1 MARNNSP
8 SDPRS
13 DHTSHPAPGSGS
25 RRGAVPDVARPR
37 GAEWRTLQEEG
48 IAIESQVLVVGGE
61 GDLAALLI
69 LTSQRLA
76 LVAGG
81 EIVIEIPRA
90 WLRPQPRLV
99 ANNGIRLFVTPE
111 NAQAGVE
118 DTERLLL
125 RARDGRGAAME
136 VISAITGRP
145 YTDARTPGSAPSLPS
160 IPAEIPNWRTAIG
173 ASPTVALPP
182 LPDFSQM
189 PSKSASRGEGRSW
202 PPVEK
207 NAIPAA
213 PRRPARETP
222 PSAGTGDHAG
232 APVVSASGEGSDRGG
247 SSTSISSWTAQHLD
261 MSKRAPVPAPVPNSV
276 SRAARRQGTLADG
289 VTIADDAAP
298 DVLVAQAARPGLA
311 QRGLVWG
318 LRLAIILVILG
329 TGVYLGRDYLREQAR
344 EMNMPI
350 PARIEQRLGI
360 AAPDDQ
366 KTAQADTA
374 NQIAAGEGGNDAVA
388 TQPPSNGDNI
398 RDDRGGTTGPLPTT
412 TVVAEPTSI
421 PTEHV
426 APTDVP
432 VIAESQPTEEPVVV
446 PTDEPVV
453 VPTDE
458 PVVEPTDEPVVVPT
472 DEPAV
477 EPTAV
482 PTDEPTAVP
491 TQEPTLAPTAVPTQ
505 EPTSEPT
512 AEPTNAPTEAPTAQ
526 PTQEPTVAPTPTN
539 AVTPAPTSEPTI
551 APTVTEAVNVTPTLE
566 PQAPSV
572 DPSVTPEQQI
582 ADASFRYS
590 IDGASLGESVPDLPQ
605 INTVTY
611 GEWLVLSVTGQNTS
625 DSNQVFDMSAFRL
638 LADGEEIQVD
648 VGNGWVSS
656 LLGYTPAYGNT
667 DSILWAPGESHQFA
681 LTFLAPLDA
690 QSLVLQVGDQSMDL
704 SSALA
709 SGKSLSSAAGQ
720 QAFAQPDFI
729 EGKVVEV
736 VNAETIVVEI
746 DGVQQP
752 VRYLGL
758 DAPTGDECFAGD
770 ATKAN
775 AALVEGKT
783 VRIERQATNTDA
795 RGNWVRDVWA
805 PADDGRYELVSAM
818 LVNQGAARAGV
829 TEPNTR
835 FSGWLMGSEAAAK
848 AQGLGLWKSCGDS
861 ATTPA
866 GGEQQA
872 PVAGTESIPVARL
885 DAVGPRA
892 R

>member
-1 MARNNSP
+1 MQ
-8 SDPRS
+8 
-13 DHTSHPAPGSGS
+13 
-25 RRGAVPDVARPR
+25 
-37 GAEWRTLQEEG
+37 AEE
-48 IAIESQVLVVGGE
+48 IAIERQVLVVGGD

-69 LTSQRLA
+69 LTSKRLA

-111 NAQAGVE
+111 NEQAGVE

-125 RARDGRGAAME
+125 RARDGRGAAMQ

-145 YTDARTPGSAPSLPS
+145 YTDTRTPSTAPSLPS

-173 ASPTVALPP
+173 AAPTVALPP
-182 LPDFSQM
+182 LPDFAQM
-189 PSKSASRGEGRSW
+189 PAKSASRGEGRSW

-222 PSAGTGDHAG
+222 SSAGTADRAG
-232 APVVSASGEGSDRGG
+232 ISAVSASGE
-247 SSTSISSWTAQHLD
+247 SSRHVAPSPSISSWTAQHLD
-261 MSKRAPVPAPVPNSV
+261 ASKRAPVPAPVPNAV

-289 VTIADDAAP
+289 VTIADDSAP
-298 DVLVAQAARPGLA
+298 AVLVAQDTGPGLA
-311 QRGLVWG
+311 QRSLVWG

-344 EMNMPI
+344 DMNMPI

-360 AAPDDQ
+360 TAPDDQ
-366 KTAQADTA
+366 KTAQTDTT
-374 NQIAAGEGGNDAVA
+374 NQIAAGAGSNDAVA
-388 TQPPSNGDNI
+388 TLPPSNGDNI

-412 TVVAEPTSI
+412 TVAAEPTA
-421 PTEHV
+421 
-426 APTDVP
+426 APTGVP
-432 VIAESQPTEEPVVV
+432 VVAESQPTEEPAIAPTEEPVVV
-446 PTDEPVV
+446 PTDEPVFSPTEEPAI

-458 PVVEPTDEPVVVPT
+458 PVVEPT
-472 DEPAV
+472 A
-477 EPTAV
+477 EPTQ
-482 PTDEPTAVP
+482 EPTAVP
-491 TQEPTLAPTAVPTQ
+491 TQEPTLEPTAVPTQEPTLEPTAVPTQ

-512 AEPTNAPTEAPTAQ
+512 AEPTSAPTEAPTAQ
-526 PTQEPTVAPTPTN
+526 PTQEPTIAPTN
-539 AVTPAPTSEPTI
+539 AVTPAPTSEPTV
-551 APTVTEAVNVTPTLE
+551 APTATEAVNVTPTLE

-572 DPSVTPEQQI
+572 DPSVTPAQQI

-648 VGNGWVSS
+648 VGNAWVSS

-709 SGKSLSSAAGQ
+709 SGKSLAAAAGQ
-720 QAFAQPDFI
+720 ETAAQPEFI
-729 EGKVVEV
+729 EGKVVDV

-775 AALVEGKT
+775 AALVDGKT

-795 RGNWVRDVWA
+795 KGNWVRDVWT
-805 PADDGRYELVSAM
+805 PAGDGRYEMVSAM

-848 AQGLGLWKSCGDS
+848 AQGLGLWKACGDS

-885 DAVGPRA
+885 DAAGLQDR
-892 R
+892 